1 MDQSN
6 RLLIAGV
13 VLFGSAVI
21 ARRYPSDGIGI
32 SPDDLPDEGEIRRR
46 RVSEDV
52 PRSSWKSKRMQDA
65 PRSETVVVTG
75 RRSPITKT
83 MFDKDP
89 ELPLDEQRRLANERG
104 ARLAKEA
111 AEDEIVVTTRGLRVI
126 LPPPTYEKYGDL
138 DAILLKYWKRKSEEN
153 PVGKPADYFEYN
165 REEQRIVS
173 INRNRRAE
181 SMKFKI
187 ASGTRRDSVSDEA
200 INESCLKRIPK
211 MVRIRKL
218 LDRPELLE
226 PSVASDLKS
235 RWVKFQAQCLQNIP
249 EVMNRYLRFNPP

>member
-21 ARRYPSDGIGI
+21 ARRYSSDGIGI
-32 SPDDLPDEGEIRRR
+32 SPDDLPEE
-46 RVSEDV
+46 SEV
-52 PRSSWKSKRMQDA
+52 RRSSWKSKRMQDV

-75 RRSPITKT
+75 RRSMITKT

-89 ELPLDEQRRLANERG
+89 ELPLDEQKRLANERG

-111 AEDEIVVTTRGLRVI
+111 AGDEVVVTTRGVKVV
-126 LPPPTYEKYGDL
+126 LPPPSYEVYGDPYSIIEKYV
-138 DAILLKYWKRKSEEN
+138 KRAEESQ
-153 PVGKPADYFEYN
+153 VGKPEDYLIPN
-165 REEQRIVS
+165 REEQRIIS
-173 INRNRRAE
+173 INQNRRAE
-181 SMKFKI
+181 SMKLKI
-187 ASGTRRDSVSDEA
+187 AQGTRRETISSEA
-200 INESCLKRIPK
+200 INESCLNRIPK

-226 PSVASDLKS
+226 PGVASELKA
-235 RWVKFQAQCLQNIP
+235 RWVKFQAQCIKDIP
-249 EVMNRYLRFNPP
+249 EVMNGYLRFNPR

>member
-21 ARRYPSDGIGI
+21 ARRYSSDGIGI
-32 SPDDLPDEGEIRRR
+32 SPDDLPEEGEIR
-46 RVSEDV
+46 
-52 PRSSWKSKRMQDA
+52 RSSWKSKARGEVFNDESPYA
-65 PRSETVVVTG
+65 ETITVMG
-75 RRSPITKT
+75 RRGSARRSPITKT
-83 MFDKDP
+83 MFDKEP

-111 AEDEIVVTTRGLRVI
+111 AEAEVVVTARGLRVA
-126 LPPPTYEKYGDL
+126 LPPPTYEKYGDP
-138 DAILLKYWKRKSEEN
+138 DAILLKYWRRKEESQ
-153 PVGKPADYFEYN
+153 VGKPEDYLIPD
-165 REEQRIVS
+165 REEKRILS
-173 INRNRRAE
+173 INQNRRDE

-187 ASGTRRDSVSDEA
+187 AQGTKRDTVSSEA
-200 INESCLKRIPK
+200 INESCLNRIPK

-226 PSVASDLKS
+226 PGVASELKA
-235 RWVKFQAQCLQNIP
+235 RWVKFQAQCIKDIP
-249 EVMNRYLRFNPP
+249 TVMNRYLHFNPR